1 MGLYAHI
8 YTSECAVG
16 SLTTAVTAAREH
28 FGIKLAL
35 LVGRGGHKKQKTR
48 SKTLSAGNFSSSML
62 ISALLNVPLGALCQQ
77 QQQQEST
84 FALHRDPFSCAT
96 VKVPPFYLSTFQVE
110 IIPRLDVIIFCLVS
124 QFLEQVLSRSFA
136 SPPPLFDFPS
146 FFPTPSR
153 GIFPSFSGFTTQAS
167 HLKRCT

>member
-96 VKVPPFYLSTFQVE
+96 VKVPPFY
-110 IIPRLDVIIFCLVS
+110 
-124 QFLEQVLSRSFA
+124 
-136 SPPPLFDFPS
+136 
-146 FFPTPSR
+146 
-153 GIFPSFSGFTTQAS
+153 
-167 HLKRCT
+167 